1 MSLITRRLH
10 NLGIGRQQFS
20 AAEQVV
26 SHLVAMQ
33 SQDYLGAAWGIGLR
47 AARVGHEGVNRAFDA
62 GSILRTHVLRPT
74 WHFVLPEDIAWLLEL
89 TAPRVQAINGTM
101 YRKLGLTEQI
111 LGRSDEVLAETL
123 SGHRHMTREELKPV
137 LAAAGLPVAAPMQLT
152 YLMAHAELTRTIVSG
167 PRKGK
172 QLSYALFADRA
183 KAARSLQ
190 RDEALAE
197 LARRYFASRGPA
209 NEHDLAKWAGLT
221 LTDARKGLEAVRGEL
236 DSVETDSGRQ
246 WFAPGA
252 DPETAPSPTVHLLSI
267 YDEYIASYRG
277 WEQIV
282 ASDVGRALVAL
293 GNALTHVVLLDGR
306 IVGSWRRDFRTSAVV
321 IEVKLLERLADAELG
336 AMAAA
341 VDRYAAFFGVSAE
354 LRQG

>member
-10 NLGIGRQQFS
+10 NLGIGRQRFS

-33 SQDYLGAAWGIGLR
+33 SQDYLGAAWSIGLR
-47 AARVGHEGVNRAFDA
+47 AVGVGHEDVNRAFDA

-74 WHFVLPEDIAWLLEL
+74 WHFVLPEDIGWLLEL
-89 TAPRVQAINGTM
+89 TAPRVQTINGTM

-111 LGRSDEVLAETL
+111 LGRSDEVLASAL
-123 SGHRHMTREELKPV
+123 SGDRHMTREELKPV

-221 LTDARKGLEAVRGEL
+221 LADAREGLGVVRDEL
-236 DSVETDSGRQ
+236 DSVEVDGSRL
-246 WFAPGA
+246 WFAPG
-252 DPETAPSPTVHLLSI
+252 PEPTPDPSPTVHLLSI
-267 YDEYIASYRG
+267 YDEYIASYKG

-282 ASDVGRALVAL
+282 DPVVGKALVAL

-306 IVGSWRRDFRTSAVV
+306 IVGSWRRDFRKSVVV
-321 IEVKLLERLADAELG
+321 IEVKLLGRLADAELE
-336 AMAAA
+336 ALAAA
-341 VDRYAAFFGVSAE
+341 ADRYAAFFGVAAE